1 MVYSSSFQLDIICV
15 LVYVHFQNFDTPPVS
30 GHVQYFI
37 TLLFPLYLFI
47 LFNIDPDLKTLALEA
62 LDLIKGLAKR
72 DAVSQAYAILQKAT
86 IRTRETRRKKKA
98 LEVSHV
104 TTAFS

>member
-1 MVYSSSFQLDIICV
+1 MCNISSLWSSL
-15 LVYVHFQNFDTPPVS
+15 Y
-30 GHVQYFI
+30 
-37 TLLFPLYLFI
+37 LLFLFI
-47 LFNIDPDLKTLALEA
+47 VDPDLKTLALEA

-86 IRTRETRRKKKA
+86 IKTRETRRKKKA
-98 LEVSHV
+98 LEVSHM